1 MDDADWAEVECE
13 QAIERAL
20 AAQQARAAA
29 DLAPLIARD
38 GTRLCADCGE
48 RITPARLRA
57 LPHAARCIHCAAEHE
72 RTGAQGRGA

>member
-1 MDDADWAEVECE
+1 MDDADRAELECE

-20 AAQQARAAA
+20 AAQHARAAA
-29 DLAPLIARD
+29 DVAPVLARD

-48 RITPARLRA
+48 RIKTARLRA
-57 LPHAARCIHCAAEHE
+57 LPHAVRCIHCAAEHE